1 MVENGTNKDLLMH
14 DSHPSMYT
22 SCEAA
27 LITGKPSAIPLS
39 LTNSPVPF
47 LSVAITGK
55 QAPTCGNMTLDRND
69 CSCENVALLR
79 ARYFRVLMPMRVA
92 VARKR
97 RLDTVARTQD
107 IAVIAY

>member
-1 MVENGTNKDLLMH
+1 
-14 DSHPSMYT
+14 MYT

-39 LTNSPVPF
+39 LTNCPVPF

-55 QAPTCGNMTLDRND
+55 QAPTCGNMTLDPND